1 MTELMEKYLAEASAI
16 YESTS
21 MKVEALMDAAGRQL
35 AINHNE
41 AELKVMKESGT
52 DDDLN
57 YLYEEADKSFVETAV
72 KAIKKIQES
81 IAKFFADLRDKIL
94 TMLSEKDAK
103 GTLNKIETKVKMLPL
118 VGRKKVPIEDIEAAD
133 KACDEAEA
141 SLAKLAAKKKAG
153 QNVTSEDVAEVEKS
167 FLEKHGKAIGAGAA
181 ILITASAL
189 IVALKKHV
197 GSMNSETKAIEA
209 STSRDLA
216 AYTTLA
222 EKANDPKD
230 VSFWQAISRARARV
244 GKEKGNNKFRWFSNG
259 MNAIKKVLGMKF
271 TNENG
276 DTEQRVRGHKG
287 MSIITPKQ
295 ESVETPALEETED
308 QAAASSQ
315 QKVEDMV
322 SDEVKEEGPVETS
335 PEATPTAADPIDS
348 LDKVDV
354 WSSVMNDL
362 DGSAEERSDGSCAS
376 TECNENATDTFD
388 TLYKKIFGDAAPNP
402 SDDAA
407 ITGGKPNNDKM
418 IADLYKDVMA
428 EVRGKN
434 PEVKPIEPLKEGI
447 AKESTFDALMKEISD
462 LV

>member
-1 MTELMEKYLAEASAI
+1 MTELMEKYLAEASAV

-21 MKVEALMDAAGRQL
+21 MKVTALMDAAGRQL
-35 AINHNE
+35 TINHNE

-52 DDDLN
+52 DDDLH

-271 TNENG
+271 TNENS

-287 MSIITPKQ
+287 MPVITPKQ

-322 SDEVKEEGPVETS
+322 SDEVKEEGPVETA
-335 PEATPTAADPIDS
+335 PAATDPIDS

-362 DGSAEERSDGSCAS
+362 DGSAEECSGSGCAS

-428 EVRGKN
+428 EVKGKN
-434 PEVKPIEPLKEGI
+434 PEVKPVEPLKEGI
-447 AKESTFDALMKEISD
+447 AKESTFDALMKEISE

>member
-1 MTELMEKYLAEASAI
+1 MTELMEKYLAEASSL

-21 MKVEALMDAAGRQL
+21 MKVNALMDAAGRQL

-52 DDDLN
+52 DDDLA
-57 YLYEEADKSFVETAV
+57 YLYEEADKSFAETAV

-103 GTLNKIETKVKMLPL
+103 GTLTKIEGKMKMMPL
-118 VGRKKVPIEDIEAAD
+118 IGHKKAPVEDIESAD

-153 QNVTSEDVAEVEKS
+153 QAVTADDVSEVEKS
-167 FLEKHGKAIGAGAA
+167 FIEKHGKAIGAGAA
-181 ILITASAL
+181 VMITGVAL
-189 IVALKKHV
+189 VAALKKHI
-197 GSMNSETKAIEA
+197 GSMNQETKSIEA
-209 STSRDLA
+209 ATSKDLA
-216 AYTTLA
+216 MYTTLA
-222 EKANDPKD
+222 EQATETKD
-230 VSFWQAISRARARV
+230 VSFWQAMSRARARV

-259 MNAIKKVLGMKF
+259 MNTLKKFLGMKF
-271 TNENG
+271 TNSDG
-276 DTEQRVRGHKG
+276 DTEQRIGKG
-287 MSIITPKQ
+287 VSIITPKNKN
-295 ESVETPALEETED
+295 ESVETPALEETDD
-308 QAAASSQ
+308 QAAAASQ

-322 SDEVKEEGPVETS
+322 SDEMKEEGPVEST
-335 PEATPTAADPIDS
+335 PESDPIDA

-362 DGSAEERSDGSCAS
+362 DGSTEGCGDESCA
-376 TECNENATDTFD
+376 ECNENATDTFD
-388 TLYKKIFGDAAPNP
+388 VLYKKIFGDAAPNP

-407 ITGGKPNNDKM
+407 IPGGKPNNDKM

-428 EVRGKN
+428 EVKGKN
-434 PEVKPIEPLKEGI
+434 PEVKPVEPLKEGI
-447 AKESTFDALMKEISD
+447 AKESAFEALMKEIGE